1 MAKKAV
7 TPEASDEDPDFPKN
21 LKHYT
26 TLDSLISILSK
37 TELHLGYSDKWEDK
51 NDIASLQ
58 GYTRHL
64 QKKDPSLEPNSV
76 QVKILC
82 FAYGVE
88 TIHHWK
94 TFAKGSVGCRIDF
107 KNGLLEKKLESIP
120 DIIYKKVEYVS
131 RTYDLSQYTKKDYP
145 FLKRIPYEC
154 ENEFR
159 IVWAGKGEAPV
170 IPIKGLISRITISPH
185 VDDRAVAPIR
195 KLLKDNY
202 GIEEVYKSRIL
213 DYDKWT
219 KLFQG
224 DKH

>member
-37 TELHLGYSDKWEDK
+37 MELHLGYSDKWEDK
-51 NDIASLQ
+51 NDAA
-58 GYTRHL
+58 
-64 QKKDPSLEPNSV
+64 SV
-76 QVKILC
+76 QAYAPKLSVKILC

-88 TIHHWK
+88 TVHHWN
-94 TFAKGSVGCRIDF
+94 TYAKGSVGCRIDF
-107 KNGLLEKKLESIP
+107 RNGLLEKKIESIS

-131 RTYDLSQYTKKDYP
+131 RPYDRSRYTKKDYP

-154 ENEFR
+154 EKEFR

-170 IPIKGLISRITISPH
+170 IPIDDLINRITLSPH
-185 VDDRAVAPIR
+185 VNDRAVDPIR
-195 KLLKDNY
+195 KLLGKNY
-202 GIEEVYKSRIL
+202 GINEVYKSRIL

-219 KLFQG
+219 NLFKG

>member
-7 TPEASDEDPDFPKN
+7 TPETVDEDPDFPKN

-37 TELHLGYSDKWEDK
+37 KELQLGGPGKWEDK
-51 NDIASLQ
+51 NDAASIQAYAPKL
-58 GYTRHL
+58 
-64 QKKDPSLEPNSV
+64 S
-76 QVKILC
+76 VKILC

-88 TIHHWK
+88 TVHHWN
-94 TFAKGSVGCRIDF
+94 TYAKGSVGCRIDF
-107 KNGLLEKKLESIP
+107 KNGLLEERIKGIP
-120 DIIYKKVEYVS
+120 DIIYRKVEYVS
-131 RTYDLSQYTKKDYP
+131 RPYDLSQYAKKDYP

-154 ENEFR
+154 EKEFR

-170 IPIKGLISRITISPH
+170 IPIKGLINRITLSPH
-185 VDDRAVAPIR
+185 VNDLAVAPIR

-202 GIEEVYKSRIL
+202 GIEEVCKSKIL
-213 DYDKWT
+213 NYPVWT
-219 KLFQG
+219 NLFQG